1 MGDFN
6 QVDAFQKLMMMP
18 GAVGGG
24 MPDTRG
30 DQFFQEYMNKKMQ
43 EDAQR
48 RAIEM
53 QEDQVRQFQRQREQE
68 MLTGR
73 GLFVAPDFKRRMFP
87 QMGAIPG
94 SMY

>member
-6 QVDAFQKLMMMP
+6 QVDAFQKLMMMR

-30 DQFFQEYMNKKMQ
+30 DQVFHEYMNKKMQ

-48 RAIEM
+48 
-53 QEDQVRQFQRQREQE
+53 QQR
-68 MLTGR
+68 
-73 GLFVAPDFKRRMFP
+73 
-87 QMGAIPG
+87 IC
-94 SMY
+94 

>member
-6 QVDAFQKLMMMP
+6 QVDSFQKLMMMP

>member
-24 MPDTRG
+24 MPDTRR

-53 QEDQVRQFQRQREQE
+53 QERS
-68 MLTGR
+68 
-73 GLFVAPDFKRRMFP
+73 
-87 QMGAIPG
+87 I
-94 SMY
+94 

>member
-18 GAVGGG
+18 GAAAGG
-24 MPDTRG
+24 MPNTRG

>member
-6 QVDAFQKLMMMP
+6 QVDAFQKLMIMP

-24 MPDTRG
+24 MPNTRG

-43 EDAQR
+43 EDARR

-53 QEDQVRQFQRQREQE
+53 QEDQARQFQRQREQE
-68 MLTGR
+68 MLERR
-73 GLFVAPDFKRRMFP
+73 GLFAAPDFKRRMFP